1 MKNKLMML
9 GGLGLFLLISF
20 NAQVMASEVPI
31 KVLRTRSMSTTT
43 LSRQLVYASVP
54 TKTSD
59 GDIVAAVT
67 KYALKERKSTGIDEV
82 SVLVDLD
89 LAKNCEKIIEPY
101 LKINDTGKVEHP
113 YADRTAYKQAIDKL
127 RAQKS
132 CKALY

>member
-1 MKNKLMML
+1 MKSKFTF
-9 GGLGLFLLISF
+9 GIFGLLILLSLEPQ
-20 NAQVMASEVPI
+20 AMASEVPI
-31 KVLRTRSMSTTT
+31 TVLRTRSMSTTS

-54 TKTSD
+54 TKASD
-59 GDIVAAVT
+59 NEIVAAVT
-67 KYALKERKSTGIDEV
+67 KYALKERKSAGIDEV

-101 LKINDTGKVEHP
+101 LKINDAGKVEHP
-113 YADRTAYKQAIDKL
+113 YTNRTTYKQAIDKL

>member
-1 MKNKLMML
+1 MKNKLML

-43 LSRQLVYASVP
+43 LSRQLVYASVSA
-54 TKTSD
+54 KASD

-67 KYALKERKSTGIDEV
+67 KYALKERKSAGVDEV

-113 YADRTAYKQAIDKL
+113 YTDRTAYKQAIDKL